1 MKRHQVPSV
10 GFDEEGLFLLD
21 QRLLPREQKYLCVKS
36 AQEAVEAIRSMVVR
50 GAPAIGVTAAFA
62 LAQEA
67 RRFRDL
73 PARELLAQ
81 LEEAASAL
89 RQARPTAV
97 NLAWA
102 VNRVMAAA
110 QEIGTAEGAAA
121 MAGVV
126 EAEAQAIYAENLEMD
141 RAIARH
147 ALELIPAGAR
157 ILTHCNA
164 GALATAGFGTA
175 VGAIV
180 YAHEQGRDITVWVD
194 ETRPLLQGARLT
206 AWELG
211 QAGVPY
217 RLITDNMAGYFM
229 SRGEVDLVIVGADR
243 IARNGDVA
251 NKIGTYSLAVLAA
264 YHRIPFYVAAPRS
277 TLDLSLTSG
286 KDIVIEERAQEEV
299 LALQGMPLAPAG
311 ASARNPAFDV
321 TPAALVTAIV
331 TDAGVLKPPLAAALA
346 ALE

>member
-229 SRGEVDLVIVGADR
+229 SRGE
-243 IARNGDVA
+243 
-251 NKIGTYSLAVLAA
+251 
-264 YHRIPFYVAAPRS
+264 
-277 TLDLSLTSG
+277 
-286 KDIVIEERAQEEV
+286 
-299 LALQGMPLAPAG
+299 
-311 ASARNPAFDV
+311 
-321 TPAALVTAIV
+321 
-331 TDAGVLKPPLAAALA
+331 
-346 ALE
+346 